1 MRQEGGC
8 ERVLLD
14 GRRPTQ
20 HTKHM
25 SGNDST
31 RGAILVAVVPGQPTT
46 VIEQAATLADE
57 LDVPLV
63 CANVDSDRYLVSS
76 YMDGTVVALPYD
88 PDLPEVDEETFDPE
102 LAEQIRQVLNGR
114 GIRYSLEQRV
124 GDPAWALARLADE
137 VDARYIVV
145 GTREAGIRGS
155 IREFFNGS
163 VAVHLA
169 HRQHRPV
176 IVVPLAPVPG
186 SGKLP
191 WEDPPV

>member
-1 MRQEGGC
+1 M
-8 ERVLLD
+8 LLD
-14 GRRPTQ
+14 GSGSTQ

>member
-1 MRQEGGC
+1 
-8 ERVLLD
+8 
-14 GRRPTQ
+14 
-20 HTKHM
+20 M
-25 SGNDST
+25 SGNDSAH
-31 RGAILVAVVPGQPTT
+31 GGILVAVVPGQPTA
-46 VIEQAATLADE
+46 VLEHAATLADE
-57 LDVPLV
+57 LDLPLV
-63 CANVDSDRYLVSS
+63 CANVDPDRYLVSS

-88 PDLPEVDEETFDPE
+88 PDLPEVEEEQFDPD
-102 LAEQIRQVLNGR
+102 LAAQIRGVLERR
-114 GIRYSLEQRV
+114 GIRYTLEQRA

>member
-1 MRQEGGC
+1 
-8 ERVLLD
+8 VV
-14 GRRPTQ
+14 
-20 HTKHM
+20 HTRDM

-31 RGAILVAVVPGQPTT
+31 LRGGILVAVVPGQPVT
-46 VIEQAATLADE
+46 VLEQAIKLADD

-63 CANVDSDRYLVSS
+63 CANVDPNRYLVSS
-76 YMDGTVVALPYD
+76 YVDGTVVALPYD
-88 PDLPEVDEETFDPE
+88 PDLPEVEDETFDPE
-102 LAEQIRQVLNGR
+102 LAERIREVLDGT
-114 GIRYSLEQRV
+114 GVPYQLQQLA
-124 GDPAWALARLADE
+124 GDPSWALTKLADD

-145 GTREAGIRGS
+145 GTREAGLRGS

-186 SGKLP
+186 KGALP